1 MKVTITIMIT
11 LTLST
16 ATAAVKEEG
25 TPIAINKQQPTAMIT
40 TPPEEATETPRRQG
54 NGAYW
59 TAGNKGNTNDGNT
72 NANSN
77 QQTTTNSNDNN
88 TTRGGNRNTTPTNAP
103 PLLTIKT
110 HNRTDETSAMHQ
122 ELGHVSRTKMHSSSP
137 KSISKRFQKITKESI
152 DQLQCVA
159 VYKGR

>member
-1 MKVTITIMIT
+1 MIT

-59 TAGNKGNTNDGNT
+59 TAGNKGNTVNGNT
-72 NANSN
+72 N
-77 QQTTTNSNDNN
+77 ND
-88 TTRGGNRNTTPTNAP
+88 
-103 PLLTIKT
+103 
-110 HNRTDETSAMHQ
+110 
-122 ELGHVSRTKMHSSSP
+122 
-137 KSISKRFQKITKESI
+137 
-152 DQLQCVA
+152 
-159 VYKGR
+159 